1 VVAAQRAVVLACVVL
16 LVSGCS
22 LAGRSLGGYVDDKLV
37 RGAVKRK
44 LSGDHVGHLGD
55 VKVDTFGGTVYL
67 SGRVDTPRQKS
78 DAEIV
83 AWKTKG
89 VQQVVNDLV
98 VTEAP
103 AISALPA
110 VTLRHALTQRLPG
123 VARVE
128 PGRPGGP
135 ELAYDYRGRVVASV
149 YTIGWRQLID
159 AGLETLPSTGRPVDH
174 VSTYALL
181 DRPDQPGP
189 VYVIVLWH
197 VSESDAAAL
206 R

>member
-1 VVAAQRAVVLACVVL
+1 MTR
-16 LVSGCS
+16 
-22 LAGRSLGGYVDDKLV
+22 
-37 RGAVKRK
+37 
-44 LSGDHVGHLGD
+44 
-55 VKVDTFGGTVYL
+55 
-67 SGRVDTPRQKS
+67 
-78 DAEIV
+78 
-83 AWKTKG
+83 
-89 VQQVVNDLV
+89 
-98 VTEAP
+98 
-103 AISALPA
+103 
-110 VTLRHALTQRLPG
+110 
-123 VARVE
+123 
-128 PGRPGGP
+128 
-135 ELAYDYRGRVVASV
+135 SV